1 MPLSRHKQES
11 KHQFE
16 PKEQSL
22 MQVMKWSV
30 IALAVA
36 AGTSQM
42 AFASQQSESKGFV
55 EDAKL
60 DLLLRNTYYNRDY
73 KDGAPDVRSW
83 GQGFITTFE
92 SGFTQGTIGVG
103 VDAYGILGIR
113 LDGGRGHTYAA
124 MFERDSNGDPER
136 DLSQTGAAI
145 KAQFS
150 NTVIKYGNQFPSMP
164 VLAYDDSRLLPQSF
178 TGTLITS
185 NEIEGLELNVGRFT
199 ADSAMPSSSRDTQY
213 DWGSLK
219 SINVV
224 GGTYVFT
231 DSLSTSLYYA
241 DNEDVAKKKYANIN
255 YVMPFGSDQSLA
267 FDFNIYDNKYDKQT
281 FGETED
287 TAIWS
292 LAAKY
297 SVGAHAFILAHQRVT
312 GDGDYRY
319 DIGDGGSSI
328 WVANSYYSDFNSKD
342 ERSWQASYEL
352 DFSGYGVPGLFWK
365 TAYVYGDNVDTGTGE
380 GKEREFFNQVQ
391 YVVQNGPAKDLSLKL
406 RNSIYRSNSDMR
418 GYYSPDLNEIRAFIE
433 YPLSIL

>member
-1 MPLSRHKQES
+1 MK
-11 KHQFE
+11 
-16 PKEQSL
+16 
-22 MQVMKWSV
+22 VMKWSV
-30 IALAVA
+30 IALAVS

-42 AFASQQSESKGFV
+42 ALASQQSESKGFV
-55 EDAKL
+55 EDASL
-60 DLLLRNTYYNRDY
+60 DLLLRTTYFNRDY
-73 KDGAPDVRSW
+73 KDGRGDARSL

-103 VDAYGILGIR
+103 VDAYGLLGVR
-113 LDGGRGHTYAA
+113 LDGGRGYTYGA

-136 DLSQTGAAI
+136 DLSQAGAAI

-164 VLAYDDSRLLPQSF
+164 VLAYDDSRLLPESF

-185 NEIEGLELNVGRFT
+185 NEIEGLELNAGRFT
-199 ADSAMPSSSRDTQY
+199 ADSAMQTSSRDSVNYLGQT
-213 DWGSLK
+213 LK
-219 SINVV
+219 SIDVV
-224 GGTYVFT
+224 GGTYAFN
-231 DSLSTSLYYA
+231 DNLSASLYYA

-255 YVMPFGSDQSLA
+255 YVMPFADAQSLA
-267 FDFNIYDNKYDKQT
+267 FDFNIYDNKYDKQA
-281 FGETED
+281 FDETQD
-287 TAIWS
+287 TTIWS
-292 LAAKY
+292 LSAKY
-297 SVGAHAFILAHQRVT
+297 SVGSHAFILAHQRVT
-312 GDGDYRY
+312 GDGNYEY
-319 DIGDGGSSI
+319 NIGDGGGSI

-352 DFSGYGVPGLFWK
+352 DFGGYGVPGLFWK

-391 YVVQNGPAKDLSLKL
+391 YVVQSGPAKDLSLKL

-418 GYYSPDLNEIRAFIE
+418 DYYSEDLNEIRAFIE

>member
-1 MPLSRHKQES
+1 MK
-11 KHQFE
+11 
-16 PKEQSL
+16 
-22 MQVMKWSV
+22 VMKWSV

-42 AFASQQSESKGFV
+42 ALASQQSESKGFV
-55 EDAKL
+55 EDASL
-60 DLLLRNTYYNRDY
+60 DLLLRNTYFNRDY
-73 KDGAPDVRSW
+73 KDGRSDARSW

-103 VDAYGILGIR
+103 VDAYGILGVR
-113 LDGGRGHTYAA
+113 LDGGRGHTYGA

-136 DLSQTGAAI
+136 DLSQAGAAI

-164 VLAYDDSRLLPQSF
+164 VLAYDDSRLLPESF

-185 NEIEGLELNVGRFT
+185 NEIEGLELNAGRFT
-199 ADSAMPSSSRDTQY
+199 ADSAMQTSSRDSVNYLGRT
-213 DWGSLK
+213 LK
-219 SINVV
+219 SIDVV
-224 GGTYVFT
+224 GGTYAFN
-231 DSLSTSLYYA
+231 DNLSASLYYA

-255 YVMPFGSDQSLA
+255 YVMPFADAQSLA
-267 FDFNIYDNKYDKQT
+267 FDFNIYDNKYDKEA
-281 FGETED
+281 FGETQD
-287 TAIWS
+287 TTIWS
-292 LAAKY
+292 LSAKY
-297 SVGAHAFILAHQRVT
+297 FVGSHAFIVAHQRVT
-312 GDGDYRY
+312 GDGNYEY
-319 DIGDGGSSI
+319 DIGDGGGSI

-352 DFSGYGVPGLFWK
+352 DFSGYGIPGLFWK

-391 YVVQNGPAKDLSLKL
+391 YVVQSGPAKDLSLKL

-418 GYYSPDLNEIRAFIE
+418 DYYSQDLNEIRAFIE

>member
-1 MPLSRHKQES
+1 MK
-11 KHQFE
+11 
-16 PKEQSL
+16 
-22 MQVMKWSV
+22 VMKWSV
-30 IALAVA
+30 IALAVS

-42 AFASQQSESKGFV
+42 ALASQQSESKGFV
-55 EDAKL
+55 EDASL
-60 DLLLRNTYYNRDY
+60 DLLLRNTYFNRDY
-73 KDGAPDVRSW
+73 KDGAGDVRSW

-103 VDAYGILGIR
+103 VDAYGLLGVR
-113 LDGGRGHTYAA
+113 LDGGRGYNYGA

-136 DLSQTGAAI
+136 DLSQAGAAI

-164 VLAYDDSRLLPQSF
+164 VLAYDDSRLLPESF

-185 NEIEGLELNVGRFT
+185 NEIEGLELNAGRFT
-199 ADSAMPSSSRDTQY
+199 ADSTMQSSSRD
-213 DWGSLK
+213 DVGLK

-224 GGTYVFT
+224 GGSYAFNEN
-231 DSLSTSLYYA
+231 LSASLYFA
-241 DNEDVAKKKYANIN
+241 DNEDVAKKKYANLN
-255 YVMPFGSDQSLA
+255 YVMPFSDDQSLS
-267 FDFNIYDNKYDKQT
+267 FDFNIYRSDYDKDYVQAADTT
-281 FGETED
+281 FNDDGSVNELGARESHDNT
-287 TAIWS
+287 IWS

-297 SVGAHAFILAHQRVT
+297 SVGAHAFILAHQRVS
-312 GDGDYRY
+312 GDRGYDY
-319 DIGDGGSSI
+319 DIGDGGGSI

-365 TAYVYGDNVDTGTGE
+365 TAYVYGDNVDTPTGE

-391 YVVQNGPAKDLSLKL
+391 YVVQSGPAKDLSLKL
-406 RNSIYRSNSDMR
+406 RNSIYRSNNDMR
-418 GYYSPDLNEIRAFIE
+418 DYYSPDLNEIRAFVE

>member
-1 MPLSRHKQES
+1 MK
-11 KHQFE
+11 
-16 PKEQSL
+16 
-22 MQVMKWSV
+22 VMKWSV
-30 IALAVA
+30 IALAVS

-42 AFASQQSESKGFV
+42 ALASQQSESKGFV
-55 EDAKL
+55 EDASL

-73 KDGAPDVRSW
+73 KDGADDVRSW

-103 VDAYGILGIR
+103 VDAYGLLGVR
-113 LDGGRGHTYAA
+113 LDGGQGYSYTA
-124 MFERDSNGDPER
+124 MFERDSNNEPER

-150 NTVIKYGNQFPSMP
+150 NTVIKYGNQMPMMP
-164 VLAYDDSRLLPQSF
+164 VLAYDDSRLLPESF

-185 NEIEGLELNVGRFT
+185 NEIEGLELNAGRFT
-199 ADSAMPSSSRDTQY
+199 ADSSMPSSSRD
-213 DWGSLK
+213 DVGLK
-219 SINVV
+219 SIDVV
-224 GGTYVFT
+224 GGTYAFNEN
-231 DSLSTSLYYA
+231 LSTSLYYA
-241 DNEDVAKKKYANIN
+241 DNEDVAKKKYANVN
-255 YVMPFGSDQSLA
+255 YVMPFGGDQSLA
-267 FDFNIYDNKYDKQT
+267 FDFNIYDNKYDKET

-287 TAIWS
+287 TTIWS

-297 SVGAHAFILAHQRVT
+297 STGAHAFILAHQRVT

-352 DFSGYGVPGLFWK
+352 DFGGYGVPGLFWK

-391 YVVQNGPAKDLSLKL
+391 YVVQSGPAKDLSLKL

-418 GYYSPDLNEIRAFIE
+418 DYYSPDLNEIRAFIE

>member
-1 MPLSRHKQES
+1 MK
-11 KHQFE
+11 
-16 PKEQSL
+16 
-22 MQVMKWSV
+22 VMKWSV
-30 IALAVA
+30 IALAVS

-42 AFASQQSESKGFV
+42 ALASQQSESKGFV
-55 EDAKL
+55 EDASL
-60 DLLLRNTYYNRDY
+60 DLLLRNTYFNRDY
-73 KDGAPDVRSW
+73 KDSAPDRRSW

-103 VDAYGILGIR
+103 VDAYGILGVR
-113 LDGGRGHTYAA
+113 LDGGRGHTYGA

-136 DLSQTGAAI
+136 DLSQAGAAI

-164 VLAYDDSRLLPQSF
+164 VLAYDDSRLLPESF
-178 TGTLITS
+178 TGTLVTS
-185 NEIEGLELNVGRFT
+185 NEIEGLELNAGRFT
-199 ADSAMPSSSRDTQY
+199 ADSAMQTSSRDSANYLNRT
-213 DWGSLK
+213 LK
-219 SINVV
+219 SIDVV
-224 GGTYVFT
+224 GGTYAFN
-231 DSLSTSLYYA
+231 DNLSASLYYA

-255 YVMPFGSDQSLA
+255 YVMPLADAQSLA
-267 FDFNIYDNKYDKQT
+267 FDFNIYDNKYDKQA
-281 FGETED
+281 FGETQD
-287 TAIWS
+287 TTIWS

-297 SVGAHAFILAHQRVT
+297 SVGSHAFILAHQRVT
-312 GDGDYRY
+312 GDGNYEY
-319 DIGDGGSSI
+319 DIGDGGGSI

-391 YVVQNGPAKDLSLKL
+391 YVVQSGPAKDLSLKL

-418 GYYSPDLNEIRAFIE
+418 DYYSQDLNEIRAFIE